1 VPQGGTLIRVKRQDR
16 ENDWLGIALATAAGL
31 GAGVLAGIVAGEF
44 LGDLGTERVRGA
56 VGRLRRPAAPETPL
70 DPAQLETAVV
80 DALSGHPKTEQLTV
94 GVRALGD
101 GVVELSGTA
110 PTAAA
115 RQAAGKVA
123 RTVRGAGVVV
133 NRILVE
139 GDDVPRRSSE
149 PSSAS

>member
-1 VPQGGTLIRVKRQDR
+1 LKRQER

-44 LGDLGTERVRGA
+44 LGDLGAERVKGA
-56 VGRLRRPAAPETPL
+56 VGRLRRDTPRRPLPDPGEVETTVVEALAEHPG
-70 DPAQLETAVV
+70 TA
-80 DALSGHPKTEQLTV
+80 DLKV

-123 RTVRGAGVVV
+123 RAVHGADVVV
-133 NRILVE
+133 NRILIE
-139 GDDVPRRSSE
+139 GDDVPRRSAE